1 MPLSPPDIPKQI
13 GGKKLTLKDRRFLD
27 YYLEGRPLH
36 ECEKHAGRGSKN
48 VHSLTTMGY
57 ERLRRMDISFD
68 QLLEMKGLSDDLLAE
83 KIREGLNSY
92 RVGFATLKGKIT
104 DTLQSPDFSARAK
117 FVELL
122 GKAKG
127 RFKDIQEHTGKDG
140 GDIILQVVP
149 PRRATDRK
157 EIDL

>member
-13 GGKKLTLKDRRFLD
+13 GNRKLTLKDRRFLD

-48 VHSLTTMGY
+48 VHSLASMGY
-57 ERLRRMDISFD
+57 ERLKRMNIQFD
-68 QLLEMKGLSDDLLAE
+68 ELLEIKGLSDDLLAE

-127 RFKDIQEHTGKDG
+127 KFKDTHEVTGKNG

-149 PRRATDRK
+149 PLRAQDRK

>member
-1 MPLSPPDIPKQI
+1 MLCYIYTIQGFHTMPLSPPDIPKQI
-13 GGKKLTLKDRRFLD
+13 GNRKLTLKDRRFLD

-48 VHSLTTMGY
+48 VHSLASMGY
-57 ERLRRMDISFD
+57 ERLKRMNIQFD
-68 QLLEMKGLSDDLLAE
+68 ELLEIKGLSDSVVAG

-104 DTLQSPDFSARAK
+104 DTLRSPDFSARAK

-122 GKAKG
+122 GKA
-127 RFKDIQEHTGKDG
+127 TGKVKERS
-140 GDIILQVVP
+140 QV
-149 PRRATDRK
+149 RG
-157 EIDL
+157 